1 MVVGQFA
8 LETHLVVLGGG
19 AGGYAAALRAAKLG
33 VETMMVDDATGTGGA
48 APGTGGAS
56 WTGLRRLRE
65 LVRLRAHA
73 ADLGVKISTP
83 EINLPALQHRMRE
96 SVLVAAERREEQ
108 CRAAG
113 VNVIQG
119 IARIEDQRQITVHG
133 GPNARVRFKR
143 AIIATGSRPQPPP
156 DGWPKAKHV
165 TDWLGAW
172 RLDYLPKSMLV
183 VGSGSIAVE
192 MAAAFATLGTD
203 VTLAGP
209 ARHLLPAID
218 AELVEPIEKRLAQ
231 MIAKIHVGTTVTAY
245 RDVPEGIEARL
256 EGDGAP
262 PRQVFEHVLVALGN
276 APNTADLGLDKA
288 KVKVHD
294 DGSIRVDEQ
303 LRTTNHRFL
312 AVGDVTGEPM
322 LANKAAHQAKVAAE
336 IVAGRDSVFEPRTV
350 PRVVHTDPPIAWCG
364 LLEARAKATGT
375 PHRVCTAVG
384 PSQERIKLL
393 FDPVSKLLLG
403 AGITGAGAAEM
414 IGEAG
419 LAIEMGAVAEDLAAT
434 IHPHSGLSQLMA
446 EAAGSI

>member
-8 LETHLVVLGGG
+8 LETDLVVLGGG
-19 AGGYAAALRAAKLG
+19 AGGYAAALRAAKMG
-33 VETMMVDDATGTGGA
+33 VETMMVDGATGTSGT

-65 LVRLRAHA
+65 VVRLRTHA

-96 SVLVAAERREEQ
+96 SVLVASERREEQ

-156 DGWPKAKHV
+156 GGWPNVKHV
-165 TDWLGAW
+165 SDWLGAW
-172 RLDYLPKSMLV
+172 QLEYLPKSLLV
-183 VGSGSIAVE
+183 VGGGSIAIE
-192 MAAAFATLGTD
+192 MATAFATLGSD

-209 ARHLLPAID
+209 ASHLLPAID
-218 AELVEPIEKRLAQ
+218 VDLVEPVEKRLAQ
-231 MIAKIHVGTTVTAY
+231 MITRIHVGTNVTAY
-245 RDVPEGIEARL
+245 REVPEGIEARL

-276 APNTADLGLDKA
+276 VPNTADLGLEKA
-288 KVKVHD
+288 KVKLHK

-312 AVGDVTGEPM
+312 AIGDVTGEPM
-322 LANKAAHQAKVAAE
+322 LANKAAHQAKVVAE

-350 PRVVHTDPPIAWCG
+350 PRVIHADPPIAWCG

-375 PHRVCTAVG
+375 PHQVCAAVG
-384 PSQERIKLL
+384 PGQERIKLL

-434 IHPHSGLSQLMA
+434 IHPHSSLSQLMA
-446 EAAGSI
+446 DAAGSV